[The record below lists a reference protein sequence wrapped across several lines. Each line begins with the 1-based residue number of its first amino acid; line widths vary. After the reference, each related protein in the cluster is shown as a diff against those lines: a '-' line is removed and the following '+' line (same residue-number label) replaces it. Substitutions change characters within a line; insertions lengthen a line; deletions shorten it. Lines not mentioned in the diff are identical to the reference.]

1 MAGRK
6 IRQIFN
12 KDYSDIGTDDI
23 LEAFGLQRV
32 APTGSYVLP
41 ALSFLGLGMI
51 VGAGL
56 GMLFAPRSGHDLR
69 DTIGRRASKLGR
81 RVGMG
86 GRGEEEFEGY
96 EGGRSYEST
105 GYEGAG
111 IGTTGIGSSGVIGST
126 YEGKGPYPT
135 SPGGGGQ

>member
-6 IRQIFN
+6 LSQIFN
-12 KDYSDIGTDDI
+12 KDYSAIGTDDL
-23 LEAFGLQRV
+23 LEAFGLQKV
-32 APTGSYVLP
+32 APTGAYLLP
-41 ALSFLGLGMI
+41 ALGCLGLGMI

-69 DTIGRRASKLGR
+69 DTIGRRANKLGR
-81 RVGMG
+81 RVGIT
-86 GRGEEEFEGY
+86 GRGEEEEFEGY

-105 GYEGAG
+105 GYEGA
-111 IGTTGIGSSGVIGST
+111 GIGSSGVIGST